1 MIRDLQNAGYSLAYP
16 PSLGLR
22 KSIII
27 TMTYLRRNHTQADL
41 ADRYATS
48 QPTISRTIAA
58 MTPAPRPTPP
68 PTGSRSRTTSTP
80 SVPPDHRRNPA
91 PVLVLGRQSPT
102 CTPANTTPPVSTSK
116 SPPPSP
122 AGCCGSPIPFPGPP
136 TT

>member
-1 MIRDLQNAGYSLAYP
+1 MYSTTGFTRGQIDRLVIMIRDLQNAGYSLAYP

-58 MTPAPRPTPP
+58 MTPPSPTPP
-68 PTGSRSRTTSTP
+68 PTGSPPPTTSTP
-80 SVPPDHRRNPA
+80 T
-91 PVLVLGRQSPT
+91 SP
-102 CTPANTTPPVSTSK
+102 
-116 SPPPSP
+116 
-122 AGCCGSPIPFPGPP
+122 
-136 TT
+136 